1 MVYDTMR
8 LMPPR
13 LARVLLARDDAILA
27 GVSSLESDTA
37 STLAR
42 VGVQGQLS
50 VPLVEDVEMRIER
63 VVAMIDEHRS
73 FHDVAV
79 ELGRLLRIAADVAD
93 PAVIGAGSSELRR
106 VVPEY
111 YRFVGM
117 NLTRLPLVHDS
128 GLPSTLEGASVTML
142 LAQVASA
149 TTASVSPLSEAFWQD
164 GRVVPASSF
173 DYRSV
178 PYAETSLSYS
188 RGVTAA
194 SYLWLAVWS
203 KANGD
208 FSGYRFGAK
217 KP

>member
-1 MVYDTMR
+1 
-8 LMPPR
+8 
-13 LARVLLARDDAILA
+13 
-27 GVSSLESDTA
+27 
-37 STLAR
+37 
-42 VGVQGQLS
+42 
-50 VPLVEDVEMRIER
+50 
-63 VVAMIDEHRS
+63 
-73 FHDVAV
+73 
-79 ELGRLLRIAADVAD
+79 
-93 PAVIGAGSSELRR
+93 
-106 VVPEY
+106 
-111 YRFVGM
+111 M